1 VINIRARR
9 TQAMKKIFYLLPVL
23 FVLLA
28 SLPTTA
34 QAQEKVP
41 EELKYY
47 DAQIEVMLPKLD
59 GFEREYFELNKRYY
73 QALTSHSIIPEVPMV
88 PDKMT
93 ASPTDQV
100 ETLAYFW
107 TAKAF
112 LPEQLSWAISIDTY
126 DGPVGAGYV
135 LNVKTMLYKETW
147 MRSVNVGP
155 EDYRSSDWQLVRP
168 DDL

>member
-1 VINIRARR
+1 MRNL
-9 TQAMKKIFYLLPVL
+9 YLIIPAVL
-23 FVLLA
+23 IMLLA
-28 SLPTTA
+28 SLPTVA
-34 QAQEKVP
+34 QAQDKVP

-59 GFEREYFELNKRYY
+59 SFEREYFDLNKRYY
-73 QALTSHSIIPEVPMV
+73 QALTSHSIVPEVPSV
-88 PDKMT
+88 PDKLT

-112 LPEQLSWAISIDTY
+112 LPEQLAWAISIDTY
-126 DGPVGAGYV
+126 DGPSGAGYV

-147 MRSVNVGP
+147 IRSLNFGP
-155 EDYRSSDWQLVRP
+155 EDYRTTNWYLIKP
-168 DDL
+168 EEL